1 MARTAEIERTDP
13 EAASAPKRVRGELQ
27 NRVFE
32 QLRRGLMAGAFVPGQ
47 VMSLRKLATAFGTSP
62 MPIREALTRLV
73 VANALE
79 ETANGSVCVPRLTP
93 ERLSELFS
101 VRELL
106 EGAAGEAACRHG
118 TPELIA
124 ALGAIND
131 ELLAAIAKRNLLGC
145 LSNNQRFHFLLY
157 EAAGSDVLM
166 PLIESLW
173 LQFGPTMYLSLLSPE
188 MPWDAS
194 AHFVILEGLRT
205 GKPAVTKRGVL
216 TDIRN
221 TGRSLVPTRP
231 TASPARAATGTS
243 SARTA
248 ARAIRSAA
256 SARRSRPLRRAG
268 SGTAGCST
276 GSRAGFGWRSR
287 RAARR

>member
-93 ERLSELFS
+93 ERLSALFS

-106 EGAAGEAACRHG
+106 EGAAGEAACRRC

-221 TGRSLVPTRP
+221 TGRSLVPTM
-231 TASPARAATGTS
+231 ASRAAVGLL
-243 SARTA
+243 A
-248 ARAIRSAA
+248 
-256 SARRSRPLRRAG
+256 PGLDDLYFG
-268 SGTAGCST
+268 S
-276 GSRAGFGWRSR
+276 
-287 RAARR
+287 